1 MSSAVRVA
9 FLGLGKMG
17 EPMAARILA
26 AGHLLTVWN
35 RSMDKT
41 RGLEGKG
48 ARVAHS
54 AAKAVADA
62 DIAILMLADGP
73 AVTDVL
79 VNGGVAQAMRNG
91 ALVVDMSSIPPPVAR
106 EHAKLLASLGVRH
119 LDAPVSGGTTGAA
132 KGTLAIMAGG
142 DSAAFE
148 SARAVFEVMGRPT
161 LIGPSGSGQLA
172 KLANQAIVG
181 ITIGAVAEAL
191 LLAAAGGAD
200 PAKVRDA
207 LSGGFADSTI
217 LKLHGERML
226 ERAWNPGGRVRTQ
239 VKDLRTILAE
249 AAALGLQLPLAS
261 KVTELFEAG
270 VQSGFGDYDHSALL
284 LELER
289 MNPGKRV
296 GTRPDQ
302 PPPGES

>member
-1 MSSAVRVA
+1 MNSRIGVA

-26 AGHLLTVWN
+26 AGHPLTVWN
-35 RSMDKT
+35 RSVDKT
-41 RGLEGKG
+41 RGLAEKG

-54 AAKAVADA
+54 AAEAVGGADA
-62 DIAILMLADGP
+62 AILMLADGP
-73 AVTDVL
+73 AVTEVL
-79 VNGGVAQAMRNG
+79 VNGGVAKALRKG
-91 ALVVDMSSIPPPVAR
+91 AIVADMSSIPPAVAR
-106 EHAKLLASLGVRH
+106 EHANLLGSRGVHH

-132 KGTLAIMAGG
+132 NGTLAIMVGG

-207 LSGGFADSTI
+207 LRGGFADSTI

-249 AAALGLQLPLAS
+249 AATLGLQLPLAG

-270 VQSGFGDYDHSALL
+270 VQRGFGDYDHSALL

-289 MNPGKRV
+289 RNPGKRV

-302 PPPGES
+302 APVPER

>member
-1 MSSAVRVA
+1 MSTKLPVA

-26 AGHLLTVWN
+26 AGHPLTVWN
-35 RSMDKT
+35 RSLDKT
-41 RGLEGKG
+41 RGLEEKG
-48 ARVAHS
+48 ARAAHS
-54 AAKAVADA
+54 AADAVAGA

-73 AVTDVL
+73 AVSDVL
-79 VNGGVAQAMRNG
+79 VNGGVVQAMRTG
-91 ALVVDMSSIPPPVAR
+91 ALVVDMSSIPPAVAR
-106 EHAKLLASLGVRH
+106 EHAKLLASRGVLH
-119 LDAPVSGGTTGAA
+119 LDAPVSGGTTGAE

-142 DSAAFE
+142 DVAAFE
-148 SARAVFEVMGRPT
+148 AARAVFQVLGRPT

-200 PAKVRDA
+200 PAKVREA

-226 ERAWNPGGRVRTQ
+226 ERAWKPGGRMRTQ

-249 AAALGLQLPLAS
+249 AAELGLQLPLAS
-261 KVTELFEAG
+261 RVTELFEAG
-270 VQSGFGDYDHSALL
+270 AKSGFGEYDHSALL

-302 PPPGES
+302 PPASKH